1 MTYTIEQYQNREE
14 YFRSIFRV
22 IIEVVETG
30 RTDASDAAKLTAIKN
45 MAQVGVDGVVM
56 VDGGDFSGEGIA
68 SLMLHEAETEL
79 SAVSTG
85 QPEAKA
91 LMQIQFTV
99 TRLEALLETIH
110 TALHDASDNQV
121 GDAAMLAGWAA
132 EIAGEIGT
140 DLDIYDMQRSK
151 GKPVY

>member
-22 IIEVVETG
+22 IIEVVETS
-30 RTDASDAAKLTAIKN
+30 RADASDAAKLTAIKN
-45 MAQVGVDGVVM
+45 MAQVGVDGTVIT
-56 VDGGDFSGEGIA
+56 GDYFTGEGIA

-79 SAVSTG
+79 GTIGTG

-91 LMQIQFTV
+91 LTQIQFTA

-110 TALHDASDNQV
+110 TALHGASDDQV

-140 DLDIYDMQRSK
+140 DLDIYDIQRSK

>member
-1 MTYTIEQYQNREE
+1 MTYTIEQYKNREE

-22 IIEVVETG
+22 IIEVVETNHA
-30 RTDASDAAKLTAIKN
+30 DASDAVKLTAIKN
-45 MAQVGVDGVVM
+45 MAQVGIDGVVM
-56 VDGGDFSGEGIA
+56 ADGEDFSGDA
-68 SLMLHEAETEL
+68 LSLWLHEAETEL

-85 QPEAKA
+85 QSEAKA

-99 TRLEALLETIH
+99 TRLKALLETIH

-140 DLDIYDMQRSK
+140 DLDIYDIQRSK